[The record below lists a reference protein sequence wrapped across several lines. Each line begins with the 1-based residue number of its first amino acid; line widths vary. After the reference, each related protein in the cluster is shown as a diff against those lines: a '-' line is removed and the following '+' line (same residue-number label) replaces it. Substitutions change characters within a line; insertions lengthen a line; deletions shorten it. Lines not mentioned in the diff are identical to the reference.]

1 LSGVG
6 RPVAAPGAGTADTVA
21 AEVAR
26 WLASVLPAGAA
37 LVADSRAVARGDA
50 FFAYPGERADGR
62 RFVEQALAR
71 GAAAL
76 VTEPAAAGAAWPVPH
91 REVAGLKALCGP
103 IAAAFHGAPSA
114 RLDVV
119 AVTGTNGKTSCTQWI
134 AQGLQALG
142 RPSAVVGTLGAGEPD
157 ALEDLGLT
165 TPDALSVQ
173 ALFARFA
180 ARGASSVAIEAS
192 SIGLHQHRLDG
203 TRVAVAVHTNVTRDH
218 LDYHG
223 TMAAYAQAK
232 AALFA
237 WPGLRAA
244 VVNLDD
250 PWHATM
256 LAEVAPGVQRIG
268 YRIDAPADAPTD
280 GAGTGRTAGRE
291 GAAEG
296 GSAACHPAAAQ
307 VDRLLVAR
315 AITPTAR
322 GTCIAIDGDFGA
334 ATFVTPLLGRF
345 NVSNL
350 LAVAASW
357 LALGVGFEAAMARLE
372 RLRPVPGRLQAVAPE
387 AGDGEAAPLVVV
399 DYAHTP
405 DALANALEALRP
417 VARARGGVLWCV
429 FGAGG
434 ERDPGKR
441 PLMGAV
447 AQRCADRVV
456 LTSDNPRGESP
467 EAILDAIEAGLSA
480 PPALRDA
487 DRARALAAAV
497 GDAASRDVVLIAGKG
512 HEPYQEVAG
521 VRHPFLDADHAAR
534 ALAARRPTG
543 EGAGA

>member
-1 LSGVG
+1 VSGAG
-6 RPVAAPGAGTADTVA
+6 RAVAASCAGGAETVA
-21 AEVAR
+21 TEVAR
-26 WLASVLPAGAA
+26 WLAGVLPAGAA

-76 VTEPAAAGAAWPVPH
+76 VTEPTAGAVWPVPH
-91 REVAGLKALCGP
+91 RDVVGLKALCGP

-134 AQGLQALG
+134 AQGLQAFG
-142 RPSAVVGTLGAGEPD
+142 RPSAVIGTLGAGEPD
-157 ALEDLGLT
+157 ALEDVGLT

-180 ARGASSVAIEAS
+180 ARGAAAVAIEAS

-232 AALFA
+232 AVLFG

-268 YRIDAPADAPTD
+268 YRIDAPADAAVAGQAADRDGAAD
-280 GAGTGRTAGRE
+280 GAG
-291 GAAEG
+291 
-296 GSAACHPAAAQ
+296 AACHLAAGQ
-307 VDRLLVAR
+307 VDRVLVAR
-315 AITPTAR
+315 TVVPTDR
-322 GTCIAIDGDFGA
+322 GTSIEIDGDFGS
-334 ATFVTPLLGRF
+334 ATLVSPLLGRF

-350 LAVAASW
+350 LAVAAAW
-357 LALGVGFEAAMARLE
+357 LALGVDFEAAMARLG

-387 AGDGEAAPLVVV
+387 AGDGTAAPLVVV

-405 DALANALEALRP
+405 DALANALAALRP
-417 VARARGGVLWCV
+417 VARARGGLLWCV

-441 PLMGAV
+441 PLMGAI
-447 AQRCADRVV
+447 AQRWADRVV
-456 LTSDNPRGESP
+456 LTSDNPRGELP
-467 EAILDAIEAGLSA
+467 EAILDAIEAGLST
-480 PPALRDA
+480 PPVLRDA

-497 GDAASRDVVLIAGKG
+497 ARAASQDVVLVAGKG

-534 ALAARRPTG
+534 ALAARRRTG

>member
-1 LSGVG
+1 VSGARSEAVIEVG
-6 RPVAAPGAGTADTVA
+6 SVAQRAAD
-21 AEVAR
+21 VAR
-26 WLASVLPAGAA
+26 WLASVLPAGAT

-76 VTEPAAAGAAWPVPH
+76 VIEPPAASAWPVPH
-91 REVAGLKALCGP
+91 REVAGLKRLCGP
-103 IAAAFHGAPSA
+103 IADAFLGAPTA

-134 AQGLQALG
+134 AQGLQSAE
-142 RPSAVVGTLGAGEPD
+142 RPSAVIGTLGAGQPD
-157 ALEDLGLT
+157 ALEDVGLT
-165 TPDALSVQ
+165 TPDALALQ

-180 ARGASSVAIEAS
+180 AGGTVAVAIEAS
-192 SIGLHQHRLDG
+192 SIGLHQHRLEG
-203 TRVAVAVHTNVTRDH
+203 TRIAVAVHTNVTRDH

-250 PWHATM
+250 PWHAAM

-268 YRIDAPADAPTD
+268 YRIDLPADDVQAAP
-280 GAGTGRTAGRE
+280 GRE
-291 GAAEG
+291 TGADG
-296 GSAACHPAAAQ
+296 GSPACHLAAGE
-307 VDRLLVAR
+307 VDRRLVAR
-315 AITPTAR
+315 TVVPTAQGMR
-322 GTCIAIDGDFGA
+322 IAFDGDFGA
-334 ATFVTPLLGRF
+334 ATLETPLIGRF

-357 LALGVGFEAAMARLE
+357 LALGMGFEQVISRLG
-372 RLRPVPGRLQAVAPE
+372 RLRPVPGRLQAVAAE
-387 AGDGEAAPLVVV
+387 AGGAPAPLAVV

-405 DALANALEALRP
+405 DALANALDALRP

-434 ERDPGKR
+434 DRDPGKR
-441 PLMGAV
+441 PLMGSI

-456 LTSDNPRGESP
+456 LTSDNPRGEPP
-467 EAILDAIEAGLSA
+467 EAILDAIASGLSA
-480 PPALRDA
+480 PPVLRVA
-487 DRARALAAAV
+487 DRARAIAQALAQA
-497 GDAASRDVVLIAGKG
+497 GPQDVVLIAGKG

-534 ALAARRPTG
+534 GLARRSAG
-543 EGAGA
+543 GSAGA